1 MEETM
6 PDQPTPQAF
15 EIFEL
20 QRKAQALRQVL
31 FAAGNASV
39 ADRQALSA
47 ELDRVEAAL
56 DRAVGP
62 VRQQESISKSGEEAA
77 ASGPRVGT
85 LGAESTGLELVDEK
99 GEKLSDMSRIVRIT
113 TLPTGMYHL
122 FDPATNPLAI
132 VNVKITS
139 KYESKNNR
147 NIARLL
153 VRAWIEG
160 LSTEH
165 VHCCEVK
172 VGKST
177 GEIRLLPTLLPDKVR
192 HITEVQRATLHIQV
206 DDMDGKTEYH
216 QTHTIVMLAR
226 NSGLN
231 CLWDVKK
238 NTLIEDLTPY
248 YGAWVTPNAEP
259 IQRLLR
265 KVVDKTAAHSL
276 QGYLAGRARVVEDE
290 VRAIFDV
297 LKDEKLVYVN
307 STIDF
312 GRTAAQNGQ
321 RVRLP
326 RESLRHRTANC
337 LDGALLFASLMEA
350 NSLNAGLVFV
360 PGHALVAWQKRQMEL
375 DEDTDADLLENWQFL
390 ETTMVSTHTFEDAL
404 ASGRETA
411 ERYFAR
417 ADRKQDFE
425 NFRLQRL
432 PWLRAKGIY
441 PME

>member
-1 MEETM
+1 M
-6 PDQPTPQAF
+6 PDQPKPQAF
-15 EIFEL
+15 EIVEL
-20 QRKAQALRQVL
+20 QRQAQALRQVL

-39 ADRQALSA
+39 ADRQALRA
-47 ELDRVEAAL
+47 ELDRVEIELALAIADAAARQAAISKPGAESTAAL
-56 DRAVGP
+56 
-62 VRQQESISKSGEEAA
+62 
-77 ASGPRVGT
+77 PRVGT
-85 LGAESTGLELVDEK
+85 LGAESTGLDPVIEIR
-99 GEKLSDMSRIVRIT
+99 MN

-122 FDPATNPLAI
+122 FDPATNPLAT
-132 VNVKITS
+132 VEVKVTS
-139 KYESKNNR
+139 RFESANKDKR
-147 NIARLL
+147 IARLL

-160 LSTEH
+160 LSTEP

-177 GEIRLLPTLLPDKVR
+177 GPIPLLPTLLPDKVR
-192 HITEVQRATLHIQV
+192 HITKVQRATLHIQV

-231 CLWDVKK
+231 CLWDVKT

-265 KVVDKTAAHSL
+265 KVVDKTATHSL
-276 QGYLAGRARVVEDE
+276 QGYLTGRARVVEDE
-290 VRAIFDV
+290 VKAIFDV

-312 GRTAAQNGQ
+312 GRTASQNGQ

-350 NSLNAGLVFV
+350 DSLNAGLVFV
-360 PGHALVAWQKRQMEL
+360 PNHALVAWQKRQMEL

-390 ETTMVSTHTFEDAL
+390 ETTMVSTHTFEEAL
-404 ASGRETA
+404 ATGRETA